1 MLIYGLIGFFIFLF
15 VYYLFTLN
23 TMREGLI
30 STVLPTSFTSDSTD
44 KTTAQINN
52 PTLAS
57 ISITWFD
64 DKTVAKNVFTPT
76 NATTTGNSLDPT
88 STTFDVTKLSF
99 KGIGPGLTAS
109 TAVVNL
115 SGGSYS
121 ITIVDSGSEYTFS
134 EAGGT
139 CKFSPNGCC
148 PDGETFRTSR
158 VDFCGTR
165 SNNQTTCEFTAYGC
179 CNDGVSI
186 RQRSEDSICTP
197 SRNPASETYTANARN
212 ASYNNDNTPLPDT
225 ISVSSSS
232 SSSAPYNHSNG
243 DKYAPI
249 YYGQDGA
256 TLFVMN
262 SSNTYS
268 LLEKDKAGNNI
279 LYMLTNRSP
288 ASSFDSVISSLFYAP
303 DGSTASVTNNN
314 GSYSIKTV
322 HADGKTFYYSDTF
335 PTTPSMQSSI
345 FTSNPG
351 SDTCT
356 KNPGYSDI
364 TAPDSPQI
372 PFGQNDLYILKT
384 QIVPPV
390 CPMCP
395 SCYSTKDK
403 KAKSKSK
410 STTFY
415 QKEEEESYPRY
426 KKNTYNPNSCPTCDK
441 IDVSSPFTPV
451 VQDFNNTNDSLPMPY
466 MNSFS
471 SF

>member
-1 MLIYGLIGFFIFLF
+1 MLIYGLIGFFIFLI
-15 VYYLFTLN
+15 VYYLFTFN
-23 TMREGLI
+23 TMREGLV
-30 STVLPTSFTSDSTD
+30 SSVLPTSFTSDSAD
-44 KTTAQINN
+44 KTTAQIDN

-64 DKTVAKNVFTPT
+64 ATKVAKNMFTPT
-76 NATTTGNSLDPT
+76 NATALKDSMDPT
-88 STTFDVTKLSF
+88 STTFDITKLSF
-99 KGIGPGLTAS
+99 IGTGPGSKTS
-109 TAVVNL
+109 TARVNL

-121 ITIVDSGSEYTFS
+121 ITIVDSDTEYTFS

-139 CKFSPNGCC
+139 CKFSTNGCC
-148 PDGETFRTSR
+148 PDGKTFRQTGT
-158 VDFCGTR
+158 DFCG
-165 SNNQTTCEFTAYGC
+165 SKNNNQSSCEFSTYGC
-179 CNDGVSI
+179 CNDGVTT
-186 RQRSEDSICTP
+186 RKTADSSLCTP
-197 SRNPASETYTANARN
+197 ATNTAYSANAIN
-212 ASYNNDNTPLPDT
+212 ATYNNNTPMP
-225 ISVSSSS
+225 SSSS
-232 SSSAPYNHSNG
+232 SPSSSSPSATYNHNTG
-243 DKYAPI
+243 DTYAPI
-249 YYGQDGA
+249 YYGEDGA
-256 TLFVMN
+256 TLFIMN
-262 SSNTYS
+262 SVNTYS

-303 DGSTASVTNNN
+303 DGSTAAVTNNN
-314 GSYSIKTV
+314 GVYSIKTV
-322 HADGKTFYYSDTF
+322 HADAKKSTFYYSDTF
-335 PTTPSMQSSI
+335 PRTPSMQSSI
-345 FTSNPG
+345 FTSNPS

-356 KNPGYSDI
+356 KNTGYSDVN
-364 TAPDSPQI
+364 TSESPQI

-403 KAKSKSK
+403 KTKSKSK
-410 STTFY
+410 STTSY
-415 QKEEEESYPRY
+415 QKEEEEQSYPRY
-426 KKNTYNPNSCPTCDK
+426 KKNTYNPNSCPSCDK